1 MLTLVCAMLNEL
13 LLLDLVVHIET
24 HGQRWTQYSAEEG
37 HGMASYDFSRS
48 NPVDIEEEVFG

>member
-1 MLTLVCAMLNEL
+1 MLNEL